1 MAGSVHPRRTR
12 VVSALRGGILA
23 PMPSLRTLPRDLQTF
38 AKYHLVRRSV
48 TYPAQE
54 DTLGIVPLAFD
65 LDAYVARLRAYD
77 PARFEV
83 TTEASIDYC
92 GRAHPIL
99 SLRSRAPAEKTL
111 LVLAGVHGNEHAGL
125 LAVPRILD
133 AWATLTVR
141 LVVVTP
147 VNPVGAAELSRYNA
161 EGYDVNR
168 DFVRFATPEA
178 RVVRAVHERERPDFV
193 VSLHE
198 GPQDATFFF
207 ANRFVDDARA
217 RLLLDAL
224 AAGGTL
230 LAEKDYFG
238 MRLDPPG
245 LSPSS
250 PANRALM
257 KLWASTL
264 RMKTSIAY
272 AEDRGV
278 PEVLLESSWRL
289 ADEATRVRAHV
300 DLVAAVAKTLA

>member
-1 MAGSVHPRRTR
+1 
-12 VVSALRGGILA
+12 
-23 PMPSLRTLPRDLQTF
+23 MPSLRTLPRDLQMF

-65 LDAYVARLRAYD
+65 LDAYVARLHAHD

-83 TTEASIDYC
+83 TTEASIDYR
-92 GRAHPIL
+92 GRPHPIL
-99 SLRSRAPAEKTL
+99 TIRSRGPADKTL

-125 LAVPRILD
+125 LAVPHVLD
-133 AWATLTVR
+133 AWDRDRVR

-198 GPQDATFFF
+198 GPQNATFFF
-207 ANRFVDDARA
+207 ANRFVGAALART
-217 RLLLDAL
+217 LLDAL
-224 AAGGTL
+224 AAGGTA
-230 LAEKDYFG
+230 LAERDYFG
-238 MRLDPPG
+238 MRLEPPG

-264 RMKTSIAY
+264 KMKTSIAY

-289 ADEATRVRAHV
+289 ADEAARVRAHV
-300 DLVAAVAKTLA
+300 DLVGAVAETLA